1 MTLRTKLALIVALLG
16 LSLSAVNYGVNNLS
30 MAPPTESEW
39 EIIPREEV
47 AAGNVT
53 VRFTGSTTL
62 LFDDGETS
70 WMTDGWFSRP
80 TFIEIITQ
88 RVEPDLSAISRGL
101 KANEVD
107 KLDAVI
113 PLHSHYDHAMDSPEV
128 ARRTGAKL
136 YGSESTANIAR
147 GWGLDEGKV
156 EIFTNKKPIVLGDF
170 VITPIESN
178 HFQFVDPKIA
188 KSALDLPTID
198 SPLVP
203 PASITDYRVGETYVL
218 HVEHPLGSF
227 AIVGSAGFIEGGLR
241 GFKADVLFLGV
252 GSLGEQSVEYRQKY
266 WEETVGRLEPS
277 TVIPIHYDSLL
288 GEPRG
293 PVRGHSAL
301 YGVMSGADNLNILPY
316 LEENMSRSE
325 SVTSIAT
332 LPRFTEV
339 EVPLAMKRR

>member
-1 MTLRTKLALIVALLG
+1 MTSRTKLAVVATLLG

-30 MAPPTESEW
+30 MAPPTKPEW
-39 EIIPREEV
+39 EIIPLGEV
-47 AAGNVT
+47 AAGSVT

-80 TFIEIITQ
+80 TFIEIVTQ

-147 GWGLDEGKV
+147 GWGLDEGRI

-170 VITPIESN
+170 IITPIESN
-178 HFQFVDPKIA
+178 HFQFVDPEIA
-188 KSALDLPTID
+188 KTALDLPTID

-203 PASITDYRVGETYVL
+203 PAPVTNYRVGKTYVL

-332 LPRFTEV
+332 LPRFIEV
-339 EVPLAMKRR
+339 EVLPAMKTR

>member
-1 MTLRTKLALIVALLG
+1 MSRSKLALIAALFG

-30 MAPPTESEW
+30 MAPPTEPEW

-47 AAGNVT
+47 VAGSVT

-80 TFIEIITQ
+80 TFLEIITQ

-147 GWGLDEGKV
+147 GWGLDEGRI
-156 EIFTNKKPIVLGDF
+156 EIFINKKPIVVGAF
-170 VITPIESN
+170 IITPIESN
-178 HFQFVDPKIA
+178 HFQFVDPEIA
-188 KSALDLPTID
+188 KTALDLPTIG

-203 PASITDYRVGETYVL
+203 PTPITNYRVGKTYVL

-293 PVRGHSAL
+293 PVRGHSVL
-301 YGVMSGADNLNILPY
+301 YGVMSGADNLNVLPY

-332 LPRFTEV
+332 LPRFIEV
-339 EVPLAMKRR
+339 EVLPAMKTR

>member
-1 MTLRTKLALIVALLG
+1 MSRSKLALIAALLG

-30 MAPPTESEW
+30 MAPPTEPEW
-39 EIIPREEV
+39 EVIPREEV
-47 AAGNVT
+47 AAGSVT

-80 TFIEIITQ
+80 TFLEIITQ

-147 GWGLDEGKV
+147 GWGLDEGRI
-156 EIFTNKKPIVLGDF
+156 EIFINKKPIVVGAF
-170 VITPIESN
+170 IITPIESN
-178 HFQFVDPKIA
+178 HFQFVDPEIA
-188 KSALDLPTID
+188 KTALDLPTID
-198 SPLVP
+198 SPLIP
-203 PASITDYRVGETYVL
+203 PAPITNYRVGKTYVL

-227 AIVGSAGFIEGGLR
+227 AIVGSAGFIEGGLK

-252 GSLGEQSVEYRQKY
+252 GSLGEQSVDYRQKY

-301 YGVMSGADNLNILPY
+301 YGVMSGADNLNVLPY
-316 LEENMSRSE
+316 LEENMSRSK

-339 EVPLAMKRR
+339 EVPLAMKTR

>member
-1 MTLRTKLALIVALLG
+1 MTSRTKLAVVATLLG

-30 MAPPTESEW
+30 MAPPTKPEW
-39 EIIPREEV
+39 EIIPLGEV
-47 AAGNVT
+47 AAGSVT

-128 ARRTGAKL
+128 ARRTGAIL

-147 GWGLDEGKV
+147 GWGLDESRIK
-156 EIFTNKKPIVLGDF
+156 IFTNKKPIVLGDF
-170 VITPIESN
+170 IITPIESN
-178 HFQFVDPKIA
+178 HFQFVDPEIA
-188 KSALDLPTID
+188 KTALDLPTID

-203 PASITDYRVGETYVL
+203 PAPVTNYRVGKTYVL

-227 AIVGSAGFIEGGLR
+227 AIIGSAGFIEGGLR

-301 YGVMSGADNLNILPY
+301 YGVMSGADNLNVLPY

-332 LPRFTEV
+332 LPRFIEV
-339 EVPLAMKRR
+339 EVLPAMKTR

>member
-1 MTLRTKLALIVALLG
+1 MSRSKLALIAALLG

-30 MAPPTESEW
+30 MAPPTEPEW
-39 EIIPREEV
+39 EIIPRGDL
-47 AAGNVT
+47 AAGSVT

-101 KANEVD
+101 KANKVD

-147 GWGLDEGKV
+147 GWGLDEGRI

-170 VITPIESN
+170 IITPIESN
-178 HFQFVDPKIA
+178 HFQFVDPEIA
-188 KSALDLPTID
+188 RTALELPIID

-203 PASITDYRVGETYVL
+203 PAPITNYRVGKTYVL
-218 HVEHPLGSF
+218 HVDHPLGSF
-227 AIVGSAGFIEGGLR
+227 AIVGSAGFVEGGLR

-301 YGVMSGADNLNILPY
+301 YGVMSGADNLNVLPY
-316 LEENMSRSE
+316 LAENMSRSE

-332 LPRFTEV
+332 LPRFAEV
-339 EVPLAMKRR
+339 EVPLAMKTR

>member
-1 MTLRTKLALIVALLG
+1 MTSRTKLAVVATLLG

-30 MAPPTESEW
+30 MAPPTEPEW
-39 EIIPREEV
+39 EIIPREEE
-47 AAGNVT
+47 AAGSVT

-147 GWGLDEGKV
+147 GWGLDEGRIEV
-156 EIFTNKKPIVLGDF
+156 FTNKKPIVLGNF
-170 VITPIESN
+170 IITPIESN
-178 HFQFVDPKIA
+178 HFQFVDPEIAKIA
-188 KSALDLPTID
+188 LELPIID

-203 PASITDYRVGETYVL
+203 PAPITNYRVGKTYVL
-218 HVEHPLGSF
+218 HVDHPLGSF
-227 AIVGSAGFIEGGLR
+227 AIVGSAGFVEGGLR

-301 YGVMSGADNLNILPY
+301 YGVMSGADNLNVLPY

-332 LPRFTEV
+332 LPRFAEV
-339 EVPLAMKRR
+339 EVPLAMKTR

>member
-1 MTLRTKLALIVALLG
+1 MRTKLAVISTLLG
-16 LSLSAVNYGVNNLS
+16 MSLSAVNHGVNNLS
-30 MAPPTESEW
+30 MAPPTRPEW
-39 EIIPREEV
+39 EITPTDEV
-47 AAGNVT
+47 AAGSVT

-80 TFIEIITQ
+80 TFIEISTQ
-88 RVEPDLSAISRGL
+88 RVEPDLSASSRGL

-147 GWGLDEGKV
+147 GWGLDEGRI

-170 VITPIESN
+170 TITPIESN
-178 HFQFVDPKIA
+178 HFQFVDPEIA
-188 KSALDLPTID
+188 KTALDLPTID

-203 PASITDYRVGETYVL
+203 PAPITNYRVGKSYVL
-218 HVEHPLGSF
+218 QVEHPQGSF

-277 TVIPIHYDSLL
+277 TLIPIHYDSLL

-301 YGVMSGADNLNILPY
+301 YGVMSGADNLNVLPY
-316 LEENMSRSE
+316 LEENMSRSR

-339 EVPLAMKRR
+339 EVLPAMKRR

>member
-1 MTLRTKLALIVALLG
+1 M
-16 LSLSAVNYGVNNLS
+16 
-30 MAPPTESEW
+30 
-39 EIIPREEV
+39 
-47 AAGNVT
+47 
-53 VRFTGSTTL
+53 
-62 LFDDGETS
+62 
-70 WMTDGWFSRP
+70 
-80 TFIEIITQ
+80 EIITE
-88 RVEPDLSAISRGL
+88 RVEPDLAAIGRGL

-113 PLHSHYDHAMDSPEV
+113 PLHSHYDHAMDAPEV

-147 GWGLDEGKV
+147 GWGLDEGRI
-156 EIFTNKKPIVLGDF
+156 EMFTNKKPIALGDF
-170 VITPIESN
+170 IITPIESN
-178 HFQFVDPKIA
+178 HFKFVDPEIA
-188 KSALDLPTID
+188 KTALDIPTID

-203 PASITDYRVGETYVL
+203 PVPITDYRVGKTYVL
-218 HVEHPLGSF
+218 HVEHPQGSF
-227 AIVGSAGFIEGGLR
+227 VIVGSAGFRDGGLR

-301 YGVMSGADNLNILPY
+301 YKVMSGSDNLNVLPY
-316 LEENMSRSE
+316 LDENLSRSE
-325 SVTSIAT
+325 SVASIAT
-332 LPRFTEV
+332 LPRYTKV
-339 EVPLAMKRR
+339 EILPVINTR

>member
-1 MTLRTKLALIVALLG
+1 
-16 LSLSAVNYGVNNLS
+16 
-30 MAPPTESEW
+30 MAPPTKPEW
-39 EIIPREEV
+39 EIIPLEEV
-47 AAGNVT
+47 AVGSGT

-147 GWGLDEGKV
+147 GWGLDEGRI
-156 EIFTNKKPIVLGDF
+156 EIFINKKPIVVGAF
-170 VITPIESN
+170 IITPIESN
-178 HFQFVDPKIA
+178 HFQFVDPEIA
-188 KSALDLPTID
+188 KTALDLPTID

-203 PASITDYRVGETYVL
+203 PTSITNYRVGKTYVL

-252 GSLGEQSVEYRQKY
+252 GSLGEQSVDYRQKY

-301 YGVMSGADNLNILPY
+301 YGVMSGANNLNVLPY
-316 LEENMSRSE
+316 LKENMSRSE

-339 EVPLAMKRR
+339 EVPLAMKTR

>member
-30 MAPPTESEW
+30 MAPPTKPEW
-39 EIIPREEV
+39 EIIPLGEV
-47 AAGNVT
+47 AAGSVT

-80 TFIEIITQ
+80 TFIEIITE
-88 RVEPDLSAISRGL
+88 RLEPDLAAIGRGL
-101 KANEVD
+101 KANDVD

-147 GWGLDEGKV
+147 GWGLDESRIEV
-156 EIFTNKKPIVLGDF
+156 FTNKKPIVLGDF
-170 VITPIESN
+170 IITPIESN
-178 HFQFVDPKIA
+178 HFQFVDPEIA
-188 KSALDLPTID
+188 RTALELPIID

-203 PASITDYRVGETYVL
+203 PAPITNYRVGKTYVL
-218 HVEHPLGSF
+218 HVDHPLGSF
-227 AIVGSAGFIEGGLR
+227 AIVGSAGFVEGGLR

-301 YGVMSGADNLNILPY
+301 YGVMSGADNLNVLPY

-332 LPRFTEV
+332 LPRFAEV
-339 EVPLAMKRR
+339 EVPLAMKTR

>member
-1 MTLRTKLALIVALLG
+1 MTSRTKLAVVATLLG

-30 MAPPTESEW
+30 MAPPTEPEW
-39 EIIPREEV
+39 EIIPREEE
-47 AAGNVT
+47 AAGSVT

-147 GWGLDEGKV
+147 GWGLDEGRIEV
-156 EIFTNKKPIVLGDF
+156 FTNKKPIVLGDF
-170 VITPIESN
+170 IITPIESN
-178 HFQFVDPKIA
+178 HFQFVDPEIA
-188 KSALDLPTID
+188 RTALELPIID

-203 PASITDYRVGETYVL
+203 PAPITNYRVGKTYVL
-218 HVEHPLGSF
+218 HVDHPLGSF
-227 AIVGSAGFIEGGLR
+227 AIVGSAGFVEGGLR

-252 GSLGEQSVEYRQKY
+252 GSLGEQSDEYRQKY

-301 YGVMSGADNLNILPY
+301 YGVMSGADNLNVLPY

-332 LPRFTEV
+332 LPRFAEV
-339 EVPLAMKRR
+339 EVPLAMKTR

>member
-1 MTLRTKLALIVALLG
+1 MTSRTKLAVIATLLG
-16 LSLSAVNYGVNNLS
+16 LSLLAVNYGVNNLS
-30 MAPPTESEW
+30 MAPPTEPEW
-39 EIIPREEV
+39 EIIPRKEV
-47 AAGNVT
+47 AAGSVT

-80 TFIEIITQ
+80 TFSEIITQ

-147 GWGLDEGKV
+147 GWGLDEGRI
-156 EIFTNKKPIVLGDF
+156 EIFTNKKSIVLGDF
-170 VITPIESN
+170 IITPIESN
-178 HFQFVDPKIA
+178 HFQFVDPEIA
-188 KSALDLPTID
+188 KRALDLPTID

-203 PASITDYRVGETYVL
+203 PAPITNYRVGKTYVL

-252 GSLGEQSVEYRQKY
+252 GSLGKQSVEYRQKY

-301 YGVMSGADNLNILPY
+301 YGVMSGTDNLNVLPY

-339 EVPLAMKRR
+339 EVPLAMTRR

>member
-1 MTLRTKLALIVALLG
+1 MTLRTKLALIAMFLV

-30 MAPPTESEW
+30 MAPPTKPQW
-39 EIIPREEV
+39 EIIPLEEV
-47 AAGNVT
+47 AVGSVT

-80 TFIEIITQ
+80 TFMEIITQ
-88 RVEPDLSAISRGL
+88 RVEPDLSAIDRGL

-113 PLHSHYDHAMDSPEV
+113 PLHSHYDHAMDAPEV

-147 GWGLDEGKV
+147 GWGLDEDRI
-156 EIFTNKKPIVLGDF
+156 EIFTNKKPIALGDF
-170 VITPIESN
+170 TITPIESN
-178 HFQFVDPKIA
+178 HFQFVDPEIA
-188 KSALDLPTID
+188 KTALDLPTIN

-203 PASITDYRVGETYVL
+203 PAPITNYRVGKTYVL
-218 HVEHPLGSF
+218 HVEHPQGSF
-227 AIVGSAGFIEGGLR
+227 VIVGSAGFIEGGLG

-277 TVIPIHYDSLL
+277 TVIPIHYDSLM

-301 YGVMSGADNLNILPY
+301 YGLMSGADNLNVLPY
-316 LEENMSRSE
+316 LDENMSRSA
-325 SVTSIAT
+325 SVASIAT
-332 LPRFTEV
+332 LPRFAEV
-339 EVPLAMKRR
+339 EVLPAMKTR

>member
-1 MTLRTKLALIVALLG
+1 MTLRTKLAVISTLLG

-30 MAPPTESEW
+30 MAPPTAPEW
-39 EIIPREEV
+39 EITPRAEV
-47 AAGNVT
+47 AAGSVT

-147 GWGLDEGKV
+147 GWGLDEGRI
-156 EIFTNKKPIVLGDF
+156 EIFTNKKPIGLGDF
-170 VITPIESN
+170 IITPIESN
-178 HFQFVDPKIA
+178 HFQFVDPEIA
-188 KSALDLPTID
+188 KTALDLPTID

-203 PASITDYRVGETYVL
+203 PAPITNYRVGKSYVL
-218 HVEHPLGSF
+218 QVEHPQGSF

-252 GSLGEQSVEYRQKY
+252 GSLGEQSDEYRQKY

-301 YGVMSGADNLNILPY
+301 YGVMSGADNLNVLPY
-316 LEENMSRSE
+316 LEENMSRSR

-339 EVPLAMKRR
+339 EVLPAMKRR

>member
-1 MTLRTKLALIVALLG
+1 MTSRTKLAVVATLLG
-16 LSLSAVNYGVNNLS
+16 LSLSAVNFGVNNLS
-30 MAPPTESEW
+30 MAPPTEPEW
-39 EIIPREEV
+39 EIIPKEEV
-47 AAGNVT
+47 AAGSVT

-101 KANEVD
+101 KANKVD

-147 GWGLDEGKV
+147 GWGLDEGRIEV
-156 EIFTNKKPIVLGDF
+156 FTNKKPIVLGDF
-170 VITPIESN
+170 IITPIESN
-178 HFQFVDPKIA
+178 HFQFVDPEIA
-188 KSALDLPTID
+188 RTALELPIID
-198 SPLVP
+198 RPLVP
-203 PASITDYRVGETYVL
+203 PAPITNYRVGKTYVL
-218 HVEHPLGSF
+218 HVDHPLGSF
-227 AIVGSAGFIEGGLR
+227 AIVGSAGFVEGGLR

-301 YGVMSGADNLNILPY
+301 YGVMNGADNLNVLPY
-316 LEENMSRSE
+316 LAENMSRSE

-339 EVPLAMKRR
+339 EVPFAMKTR

>member
-1 MTLRTKLALIVALLG
+1 MTSRTKLAVVATLLG

-30 MAPPTESEW
+30 MAPPTEPEW
-39 EIIPREEV
+39 EIIPREEA
-47 AAGNVT
+47 AAGSVT

-147 GWGLDEGKV
+147 GWGLDEGRIEV
-156 EIFTNKKPIVLGDF
+156 FTNKKPIVLGDF
-170 VITPIESN
+170 IITPIESN
-178 HFQFVDPKIA
+178 HFQFVDPEIA
-188 KSALDLPTID
+188 RTALELPIID
-198 SPLVP
+198 RPLVP
-203 PASITDYRVGETYVL
+203 PAPITNYRVGKTYVL
-218 HVEHPLGSF
+218 HVDHPLGSF
-227 AIVGSAGFIEGGLR
+227 AIVGSAGFVEGGLR

-301 YGVMSGADNLNILPY
+301 YGVMSGADNLNVLPY

-332 LPRFTEV
+332 LPRFAEV
-339 EVPLAMKRR
+339 EVPLAMKTR

>member
-1 MTLRTKLALIVALLG
+1 MTLRTKLAVISTLLG

-30 MAPPTESEW
+30 MAPPTEPEW
-39 EIIPREEV
+39 EIIPRVEA
-47 AAGNVT
+47 AAGSVT

-147 GWGLDEGKV
+147 GWELDEGRI
-156 EIFTNKKPIVLGDF
+156 EIFTNKEPIALGDF
-170 VITPIESN
+170 IITPIESN
-178 HFQFVDPKIA
+178 HFQFVDPDIA
-188 KSALDLPTID
+188 KTALDLPTID
-198 SPLVP
+198 RPLVP
-203 PASITDYRVGETYVL
+203 PAPITDYRVGKTYIL
-218 HVEHPLGSF
+218 HVGHPQGSF

-301 YGVMSGADNLNILPY
+301 YGVMSGADNLNVLPY

-332 LPRFTEV
+332 LPRFIEV
-339 EVPLAMKRR
+339 EVLPAMKTR

>member
-1 MTLRTKLALIVALLG
+1 MFLG
-16 LSLSAVNYGVNNLS
+16 LSLSAVNYGINNLS
-30 MAPPTESEW
+30 MAPPTKPEW
-39 EIIPREEV
+39 EINPVGEV
-47 AAGNVT
+47 AAGSVT

-88 RVEPDLSAISRGL
+88 RVEPDLAAIDRGL

-113 PLHSHYDHAMDSPEV
+113 PLHSHYDHAMDAPEV
-128 ARRTGAKL
+128 ARQTGAKL
-136 YGSESTANIAR
+136 FGSESTANIAR
-147 GWGLDEGKV
+147 GWGLDEGRIK
-156 EIFTNKKPIVLGDF
+156 IFTHKKPIALGAF
-170 VITPIESN
+170 NITPIESN
-178 HFQFVDPKIA
+178 HFQFADPEIA
-188 KSALDLPTID
+188 KTALDLPAID

-203 PASITDYRVGETYVL
+203 PGPITSYRVGKTYVL
-218 HVEHPLGSF
+218 HVEHPQGSF
-227 AIVGSAGFIEGGLR
+227 VIVGSAGFIEGGLL

-266 WEETVGRLEPS
+266 WEETVGTLEPS

-288 GEPRG
+288 GEPSG

-301 YGVMSGADNLNILPY
+301 YGVMSGADNLNVLPY
-316 LEENMSRSE
+316 LDENMSRSA
-325 SVTSIAT
+325 SVASITT
-332 LPRFTEV
+332 LPRFAEV
-339 EVPLAMKRR
+339 EIFPAMKTR

>member
-1 MTLRTKLALIVALLG
+1 M
-16 LSLSAVNYGVNNLS
+16 SLSAVNYGVNNLS
-30 MAPPTESEW
+30 MAPPTEPEW
-39 EIIPREEV
+39 EIIPWEEV
-47 AAGNVT
+47 VAGSIT

-147 GWGLDEGKV
+147 GWGLDEGRI

-170 VITPIESN
+170 TITPIESN
-178 HFQFVDPKIA
+178 HFQFVDPEIA
-188 KSALDLPTID
+188 KTALDLPTID

-203 PASITDYRVGETYVL
+203 PAPITNYRVGKSYVL
-218 HVEHPLGSF
+218 QVEHPQGSF
-227 AIVGSAGFIEGGLR
+227 AIVGSAGFIEGGLG
-241 GFKADVLFLGV
+241 GFKAEVLFLGV

-288 GEPRG
+288 GKPHG

-301 YGVMSGADNLNILPY
+301 YGVMSGADNLNVLPY

-339 EVPLAMKRR
+339 EVPFGMKTR

>member
-1 MTLRTKLALIVALLG
+1 MSRSKLALIAALLG

-30 MAPPTESEW
+30 MAPPTEPEW
-39 EIIPREEV
+39 EVIPREEV
-47 AAGNVT
+47 AAGSVT

-80 TFIEIITQ
+80 TFLEIITQ

-147 GWGLDEGKV
+147 GWGLDEGRI
-156 EIFTNKKPIVLGDF
+156 EIFINKKPIVVGAF
-170 VITPIESN
+170 IITPIESN
-178 HFQFVDPKIA
+178 HFQFVDPEIA
-188 KSALDLPTID
+188 KTALDLPTID
-198 SPLVP
+198 SPLIP
-203 PASITDYRVGETYVL
+203 PAPITNYRVGKTYVL

-227 AIVGSAGFIEGGLR
+227 AIVGSAGFIEGGLK

-252 GSLGEQSVEYRQKY
+252 RSLGEQSVDYRQKY

-301 YGVMSGADNLNILPY
+301 YGVMSGADNLNVLPY
-316 LEENMSRSE
+316 LEENMSRSK

-339 EVPLAMKRR
+339 EVPLAMKTR

>member
-1 MTLRTKLALIVALLG
+1 MSRSKLALIAALSG

-30 MAPPTESEW
+30 MAPPTEPEW
-39 EIIPREEV
+39 EIIPLEEV
-47 AAGNVT
+47 AAGSVT

-80 TFIEIITQ
+80 TFIEIITE
-88 RVEPDLSAISRGL
+88 RLEPDLAAIGRGL
-101 KANEVD
+101 KANDVD

-147 GWGLDEGKV
+147 GWGLDEGRI
-156 EIFTNKKPIVLGDF
+156 EIFINKKPIVLGDF
-170 VITPIESN
+170 IISPIESN
-178 HFQFVDPKIA
+178 HFQFVDPEIA
-188 KSALDLPTID
+188 KTALDLPTID

-203 PASITDYRVGETYVL
+203 PTPITNYRVGKTYVL

-301 YGVMSGADNLNILPY
+301 YGFMSGADNLNVLPY

-332 LPRFTEV
+332 LPRFIEV
-339 EVPLAMKRR
+339 EVLPAMKTR

>member
-1 MTLRTKLALIVALLG
+1 MFFG
-16 LSLSAVNYGVNNLS
+16 LSLSAVNYGINNLS
-30 MAPPTESEW
+30 MAPPTKPEW
-39 EIIPREEV
+39 EITPVGEV
-47 AAGNVT
+47 AAGSVT

-88 RVEPDLSAISRGL
+88 RVEPDLVAIGRGL

-113 PLHSHYDHAMDSPEV
+113 PLHSHYDHAMDAPEV
-128 ARRTGAKL
+128 ARQTGATL
-136 YGSESTANIAR
+136 FGSESTANIGR
-147 GWGLDEGKV
+147 GWGLDEGRI
-156 EIFTNKKPIVLGDF
+156 EILTHKKPIALGAF
-170 VITPIESN
+170 SITPIESN
-178 HFQFVDPKIA
+178 HFQFVDPHIA
-188 KSALDLPTID
+188 KTALDLPTID

-203 PASITDYRVGETYVL
+203 PAPITKYRVGKTYVL
-218 HVEHPLGSF
+218 HVEHPQGSF
-227 AIVGSAGFIEGGLR
+227 VIVGSAGFVEGGLR

-266 WEETVGRLEPS
+266 WEETVGTLEPS
-277 TVIPIHYDSLL
+277 TIIPIHYDSLL

-301 YGVMSGADNLNILPY
+301 YGVTSGANNLNVLPY
-316 LEENMSRSE
+316 LDENMSRSA
-325 SVTSIAT
+325 SVASIRT
-332 LPRFTEV
+332 LPRFAEV
-339 EVPLAMKRR
+339 EIFPAMETR

>member
-1 MTLRTKLALIVALLG
+1 MTLRTKLAVISTLLG

-30 MAPPTESEW
+30 MAPPTEPEW
-39 EIIPREEV
+39 EIIPREEA
-47 AAGNVT
+47 AAGSVT

-147 GWGLDEGKV
+147 GWGLDEGRI

-170 VITPIESN
+170 TITPIESN
-178 HFQFVDPKIA
+178 HFQFVDPEIA
-188 KSALDLPTID
+188 KTALDLPTID

-203 PASITDYRVGETYVL
+203 PAPITNYRVGKSYVL
-218 HVEHPLGSF
+218 HVEHPQGSF

-266 WEETVGRLEPS
+266 
-277 TVIPIHYDSLL
+277 
-288 GEPRG
+288 
-293 PVRGHSAL
+293 
-301 YGVMSGADNLNILPY
+301 
-316 LEENMSRSE
+316 
-325 SVTSIAT
+325 
-332 LPRFTEV
+332 
-339 EVPLAMKRR
+339 

>member
-1 MTLRTKLALIVALLG
+1 MSLSKLALIAALLG

-30 MAPPTESEW
+30 MAPPTEPEW
-39 EIIPREEV
+39 EIIPREEE
-47 AAGNVT
+47 AAGSVT

-101 KANEVD
+101 KANKVD

-147 GWGLDEGKV
+147 GWGLDEGRIEV
-156 EIFTNKKPIVLGDF
+156 FTNKKPIVLGDF
-170 VITPIESN
+170 IITPIESN
-178 HFQFVDPKIA
+178 HFQFVDPEIA
-188 KSALDLPTID
+188 RTALELPIID

-203 PASITDYRVGETYVL
+203 PAPITNYRVGKTYVL
-218 HVEHPLGSF
+218 HVDHPLGSF
-227 AIVGSAGFIEGGLR
+227 AIVGSAGFVEGGLR

-301 YGVMSGADNLNILPY
+301 YGVMSGADNLNVLPY

-332 LPRFTEV
+332 LPRFIEV
-339 EVPLAMKRR
+339 EVLPAMKTR